1 MEQIILDNQVKNYLY
16 VALVIFLGLLF
27 KRILSK
33 YLARLLFRFIG
44 KAGNSIARESFLELV
59 VEPLDYFLI
68 LLITMASFE
77 K

>member
-1 MEQIILDNQVKNYLY
+1 MEKILEQIILDNQVKNYLY

-59 VEPLDYFLI
+59 VEPL
-68 LLITMASFE
+68 
-77 K
+77 